1 MSPGQENF
9 GGRSSMI
16 DVMLMAIRP
25 LQWVNDIAGRIGR
38 ALSVFAIAVM
48 VIVILT
54 QVFFRYVLN
63 NALPWPDEAAR
74 FMMLWLTGLMAPV
87 ALRQGGMVAITSVLE
102 SFPRPLFK
110 LTSLLLLCLSLLVLI
125 VGFQLGWK
133 HVNSGWLFSSSSLKV
148 PLFLIGMK
156 SVKIKLAWMYMS
168 LFTGVCLMILVNVEL
183 ILRAL
188 VTSFG
193 GGDRLRPVIAGGADR
208 GVGEKEAA

>member
-1 MSPGQENF
+1 ML
-9 GGRSSMI
+9 
-16 DVMLMAIRP
+16 DLMLMAIRP

-87 ALRQGGMVAITSVLE
+87 AMRQGGMVAITSVLE

-125 VGFQLGWK
+125 VGFKLGWK

-193 GGDRLRPVIAGGADR
+193 GGDRLRPVVAGGADR
-208 GVGEKEAA
+208 GVGEEEPA

>member
-1 MSPGQENF
+1 MSPDQGNF

-87 ALRQGGMVAITSVLE
+87 AMRQGGMVAITSVLE

-125 VGFQLGWK
+125 FGFQLGWK

-193 GGDRLRPVIAGGADR
+193 GGDRLRPVVAGGADR
-208 GVGEKEAA
+208 GVGEEEPA

>member
-1 MSPGQENF
+1 MSPGQGNF
-9 GGRSSMI
+9 GCRSSMI

-87 ALRQGGMVAITSVLE
+87 AMRQGGMVAITSVLE

-110 LTSLLLLCLSLLVLI
+110 LTSLMLLCLSLLVLI

-193 GGDRLRPVIAGGADR
+193 GGDRLRPVVAGGADR
-208 GVGEKEAA
+208 GVGEEEPA

>member
-1 MSPGQENF
+1 MSPGQGNF

-87 ALRQGGMVAITSVLE
+87 AMRQGGMVAITSVLE

-193 GGDRLRPVIAGGADR
+193 GGDRLRPVVAGDADR
-208 GVGEKEAA
+208 AAGEEEPV

>member
-1 MSPGQENF
+1 ML
-9 GGRSSMI
+9 

-87 ALRQGGMVAITSVLE
+87 AFRQGGMVAITSVLE

-125 VGFQLGWK
+125 VSFQLGWK

-148 PLFLIGMK
+148 PLYLIGMK

-193 GGDRLRPVIAGGADR
+193 GGDRLRPVVAGDAAR
-208 GVGEKEAA
+208 GVGEEEPA

>member
-1 MSPGQENF
+1 ML
-9 GGRSSMI
+9 

-125 VGFQLGWK
+125 VSFQLGWK

-148 PLFLIGMK
+148 PLYLIGMK

-193 GGDRLRPVIAGGADR
+193 GGDRLRPVVAGDAAR
-208 GVGEKEAA
+208 GVGEEEPA

>member
-1 MSPGQENF
+1 
-9 GGRSSMI
+9 
-16 DVMLMAIRP
+16 MLALIKPLEWFNDMA
-25 LQWVNDIAGRIGR
+25 GYIGR
-38 ALSVFAIAVM
+38 QLSVFAMGLM
-48 VIVILT
+48 VVIILT

-87 ALRQGGMVAITSVLE
+87 AMRQGGMVAITSVLE

-110 LTSLLLLCLSLLVLI
+110 LISLLLLVLSLMVLI
-125 VGFQLGWK
+125 VGVQLGWK

-148 PLFLIGMK
+148 PMSLIGMK
-156 SVKIKLAWMYMS
+156 SFKIKLAWMYMS

-193 GGDRLRPVIAGGADR
+193 GGDRLRPVVAGGADR
-208 GVGEKEAA
+208 AVGEEEPA

>member
-1 MSPGQENF
+1 MSPGQGNF

-87 ALRQGGMVAITSVLE
+87 AMRQGGMVAITSVLE

-193 GGDRLRPVIAGGADR
+193 GGDRLRPVVAGGADR
-208 GVGEKEAA
+208 AVSEEEPA

>member
-1 MSPGQENF
+1 MT
-9 GGRSSMI
+9 
-16 DVMLMAIRP
+16 DLMLMALRP
-25 LQWVNDIAGRIGR
+25 LQWVNDLAGRIGR

-87 ALRQGGMVAITSVLE
+87 AMRQGGMVAITSVLE
-102 SFPRPLFK
+102 SFPRLLFK
-110 LTSLLLLCLSLLVLI
+110 LTSLLLLVMSLMVLI
-125 VGFQLGWK
+125 VGVQLGWK

-148 PLFLIGMK
+148 PMSLIGMK
-156 SVKIKLAWMYMS
+156 SFKIKLAWMYMS

-183 ILRAL
+183 ILRTL
-188 VTSFG
+188 VTSLG
-193 GGDRLRPVIAGGADR
+193 SGDRLRPVPGASSR
-208 GVGEKEAA
+208 TPEGEAA

>member
-1 MSPGQENF
+1 ML
-9 GGRSSMI
+9 
-16 DVMLMAIRP
+16 DLMLMAIRP

-87 ALRQGGMVAITSVLE
+87 AMRQGGMVAITSVLE

-110 LTSLLLLCLSLLVLI
+110 LTSLMLLCLSLLVLI

-193 GGDRLRPVIAGGADR
+193 GGDRLRPVVAGGADR
-208 GVGEKEAA
+208 GVGEEEPA

>member
-1 MSPGQENF
+1 ML
-9 GGRSSMI
+9 

-168 LFTGVCLMILVNVEL
+168 LFTGVSLMILVNVEL

-193 GGDRLRPVIAGGADR
+193 GSDRLRPMVTGGPAK
-208 GVGEKEAA
+208 GVGEEEPA

>member
-1 MSPGQENF
+1 MT
-9 GGRSSMI
+9 
-16 DVMLMAIRP
+16 DAMLIALRP
-25 LQWVNDIAGRIGR
+25 LQWVNDLAGRIGR

-110 LTSLLLLCLSLLVLI
+110 LTSLVLLFLSLMVLI
-125 VGFQLGWK
+125 VGVQLGWK

-148 PLFLIGMK
+148 PLSLIGMK
-156 SVKIKLAWMYMS
+156 SFKIKLAWMYMS

-183 ILRAL
+183 ILRTL
-188 VTSFG
+188 VTSLG
-193 GGDRLRPVIAGGADR
+193 GADRLRPVPGAGGGKATAE
-208 GVGEKEAA
+208 GEAA